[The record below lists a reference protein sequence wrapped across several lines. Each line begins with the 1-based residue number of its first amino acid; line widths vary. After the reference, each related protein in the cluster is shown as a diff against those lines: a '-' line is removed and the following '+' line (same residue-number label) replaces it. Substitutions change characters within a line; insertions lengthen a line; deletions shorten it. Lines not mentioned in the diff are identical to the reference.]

1 MKKRIVCMVLALCL
15 IGTLFAG
22 CSQQKIIR
30 GEVGSEIWKEAPPLT
45 YGVLEAEPL
54 ALLPWNCGRM
64 EFTSQYHTAETELGY
79 YFSNFGVMFF
89 ADKVNLS
96 NWVPV
101 CSKPDCSHPTSW
113 SYGEERCD
121 AYDFSYEF
129 VIKNNRIY
137 FSDRATSYY
146 PQISKDDVGI
156 SVLVST
162 SFDGSDRR
170 LEYSIS
176 GFPPSNDGNGM
187 SILTGNQWLYLFEAM
202 DKNGK
207 FLPFLSIVS
216 EEGTKTIPVE
226 SHDSDLLYDMVLEV
240 YGDEAFTFPYLAT
253 YDYSVFRYI
262 DGQLV
267 ETDLSG
273 LDTTGAYLS
282 GNTLRVFRP
291 GDGYYDVNLTTRE
304 EVFLAPAQLENSGAK
319 IALPN
324 CIIETTLLSSEKPG
338 EEGHRTSIFDG
349 QTWREVTLPE
359 ELVHTDKNI
368 AQNHPSYTI
377 CSDCILLFLHDR
389 SDGYIPSLYRIP
401 LTDGELKAEFCS
413 KIFIPE
419 PEK

>member
-15 IGTLFAG
+15 IGTLFTG
-22 CSQQKIIR
+22 CSQQKTVR

-45 YGVLEAEPL
+45 YGVLEADPL
-54 ALLPWNCGRM
+54 AVLPWNCGRM
-64 EFTSQYHTAETELGY
+64 EFTSQYCAAETELGY
-79 YFSNFGVMFF
+79 YYSNMGVMFF

-101 CSKPDCSHPTSW
+101 CSKPDCSHPPVW
-113 SYGEERCD
+113 KYGEEKCD
-121 AYDFSYEF
+121 AYSFSDKF

-137 FSDRATSYY
+137 FSDSSSNYY
-146 PQISKDDVGI
+146 PQISKDDVGT

-162 SFDGSDRR
+162 TFDGSDRR
-170 LEYSIS
+170 LEYSVG
-176 GFPPSNDGNGM
+176 GFPPSDDGSGM
-187 SILTGNQWLYLFEAM
+187 TILTGNQWLYLFEALG
-202 DKNGK
+202 KNGN
-207 FLPFLSIVS
+207 FMPFLSITT

-226 SHDSDLLYDMVLEV
+226 NYNSDLLYDM
-240 YGDEAFTFPYLAT
+240 YSPMFGDEAFTFPYLAT

-291 GDGYYDVNLTTRE
+291 GNGYYDVDLTTRE

-324 CIIETTLLSSEKPG
+324 CIIETTLLSKEGPG
-338 EEGHRTSIFDG
+338 EEGHRMSIFDG

-368 AQNHPSYTI
+368 MQNHTGYTV
-377 CSDCILLFLHDR
+377 CSDCILLFLPDR
-389 SDGYIPSLYRIP
+389 SDGYATNLYRIP
-401 LTDGELKAEFCS
+401 LTDGELKAEFCD
-413 KIFIPE
+413 KIPGF
-419 PEK
+419 

>member
-1 MKKRIVCMVLALCL
+1 MKKRIVCIILSLSLLCVL
-15 IGTLFAG
+15 FSG
-22 CSQQKIIR
+22 CSQQKIVR
-30 GEVGSEIWKEAPPLT
+30 GEVGSEIWEEAPPLT
-45 YGVLEAEPL
+45 YGILEAEPL
-54 ALLPWNCGRM
+54 AVLPWNCGRM
-64 EFTSQYHTAETELGY
+64 EFTSQYRAAETELGY
-79 YFSNFGVMFF
+79 YYSNMGVMFF
-89 ADKVNLS
+89 ADKANLS

-101 CSKPDCSHPTSW
+101 CSKPDCSHPRAW
-113 SYGEERCD
+113 AYGEEKCD
-121 AYDFSYEF
+121 AYSFNLEF

-137 FSDRATSYY
+137 FSDRAASYY
-146 PQISKDDVGI
+146 PQISKDDAGV

-162 SFDGSDRR
+162 SFDASDRR
-170 LEYSIS
+170 LEYAIH

-187 SILTGNQWLYLFEAM
+187 TILTGNQWLYLFEAM

-253 YDYSVFRYI
+253 YDFSVFRYI
-262 DGQLV
+262 DGELV

-291 GDGYYDVNLTTRE
+291 GDGYYDVDLTTRE
-304 EVFLAPAQLENSGAK
+304 EVFLAPAQLENSKAK

-324 CIIETTLLSSEKPG
+324 CIIETTLLSKEGPG
-338 EEGHRTSIFDG
+338 EEGHRMSIFDG

-368 AQNHPSYTI
+368 SQDSTGYTV
-377 CSDCILLFLHDR
+377 CSDSILLFLPDR
-389 SDGYIPSLYRIP
+389 SDGYATNLYRIP
-401 LTDGELKAEFCS
+401 LTDGELKAEFCD
-413 KIFIPE
+413 KIPGF
-419 PEK
+419 